1 MEIQMNLSFTKC
13 HIYLVTMFIL
23 SPMSI
28 LKRSSAMIHDLF
40 QYEFLQNAFITGMII
55 GIIAP
60 LLGVFIVVRRLS
72 LIADALSHV
81 TLAGIAASLLLEKK
95 LLLVGLNPLYLG
107 MTFSV
112 VGALFIEKLRAVYK
126 HFQELAIPIILSGG
140 IGLAVIFI
148 SLADGFNTDLFSY
161 LFGSVSAV
169 SRADLYTI
177 LVISLFVVGII
188 FLLYKEL
195 FILSFDEE
203 HAKASGIAVKRIHFI
218 FIIMVA
224 LVIAASMRVVGI
236 LLVSSLMT
244 LPVAASIRIA
254 KGFKQTILYSVL
266 LGEASVL
273 GGLVL
278 SYYIDLAP
286 GGTIV
291 MIAVLILI
299 VTMFLKKLSF
309 NKPVKNGVK
318 S

>member
-1 MEIQMNLSFTKC
+1 MIQ
-13 HIYLVTMFIL
+13 
-23 SPMSI
+23 
-28 LKRSSAMIHDLF
+28 DLF

-60 LLGVFIVVRRLS
+60 LLGVYVVVRRLS
-72 LIADALSHV
+72 MIADGLSHV

-95 LLLVGLNPLYLG
+95 FFLFSGLNPLYIG
-107 MTFSV
+107 MVFSV
-112 VGALFIEKLRAVYK
+112 AGALLIEKLRNVYK
-126 HFQELAIPIILSGG
+126 HFQELAVPIILSGG
-140 IGLAVIFI
+140 IGLSVIFI
-148 SLADGFNTDLFSY
+148 SLADGFNTDLFGY

-169 SRADLYTI
+169 SRTDMYTV
-177 LVISLFVVGII
+177 LGISIVVVVTI

-195 FILSFDEE
+195 FLLSFDEE
-203 HAKASGIAVKRIHFI
+203 HAKASGIAVKRIHFV

-254 KGFKQTILYSVL
+254 KGFKQTILFAVIF
-266 LGEASVL
+266 GEASVL
-273 GGLVL
+273 GGLIL

-299 VTMFLKKLSF
+299 LTILIKKLATVSQ
-309 NKPVKNGVK
+309 
-318 S
+318 